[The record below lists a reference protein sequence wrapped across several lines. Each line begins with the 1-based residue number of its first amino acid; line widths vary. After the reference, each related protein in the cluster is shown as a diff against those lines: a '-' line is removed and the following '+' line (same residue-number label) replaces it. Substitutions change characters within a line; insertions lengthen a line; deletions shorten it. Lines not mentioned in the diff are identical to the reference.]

1 MTIEGRKWDR
11 LTKVMR
17 QRVGTAGKTA
27 SSRETRIGTAWLGV
41 RSCSAA
47 AGPCVA
53 GSMQNPL
60 LQNRSPI
67 LVHLHCAGITNSAR
81 SLAGRDGC
89 WIRRS
94 LRLGDDV
101 IAVHRVD
108 GVIAVSVKYNGRNG
122 AFDPAGCSRKIRPAL
137 PHSCE
142 CRGNVAGG
150 ATRQS
155 RVDTD
160 GRIKV
165 WVSSSHYCSCGTS
178 SRQPGDIHAP
188 RFDTEVA
195 HDLAGNA
202 RKERWLS
209 LIALQI
215 SRAKPVPALKGIR
228 RLGLRRIGDQDR
240 APAMMCS
247 PTAPELVPS
256 NIVRGAQ
263 MGIRQCC
270 NS

>member
-1 MTIEGRKWDR
+1 MTKPLSLRSGSQQLLAPIPYLTYRTSAVESAGLCVPPRMEHGRADHA
-11 LTKVMR
+11 
-17 QRVGTAGKTA
+17 GTACRTHCFRTDRPF
-27 SSRETRIGTAWLGV
+27 SSI
-41 RSCSAA
+41 C
-47 AGPCVA
+47 
-53 GSMQNPL
+53 
-60 LQNRSPI
+60 
-67 LVHLHCAGITNSAR
+67 HCAGITNSAR

-215 SRAKPVPALKGIR
+215 SSAKPVPALKGIR